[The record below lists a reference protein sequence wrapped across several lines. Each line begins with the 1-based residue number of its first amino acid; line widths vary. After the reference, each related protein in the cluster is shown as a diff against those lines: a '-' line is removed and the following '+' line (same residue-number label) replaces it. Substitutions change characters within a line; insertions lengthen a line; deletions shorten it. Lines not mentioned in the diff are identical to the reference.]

1 MKYLKIIGL
10 VAAAMALMAVV
21 AASASASAKV
31 CSTSGT
37 GASCGGS
44 HGNVYK
50 GAVVAKNV
58 GNVVLT
64 VTNSSGSTINT
75 VTCTGSEAGG
85 EITNG
90 ETGTGKINK
99 LTFSSCTSNI
109 CGAVHA
115 TTNAAT
121 VAGNWAATAT
131 TEIAG
136 TVNTNGTMD
145 VTNPTGT
152 FSCTFLGIQVSCH
165 YTTASAKVGID
176 GSDTDPLITAKGVTL
191 TGSGSNA
198 SVCGTSAH
206 WTGTYTVSTPSSL
219 FII

>member
-10 VAAAMALMAVV
+10 AALAAMALMAVV
-21 AASASASAKV
+21 AASASANAKV
-31 CSTSGT
+31 CSTTGT
-37 GASCGGS
+37 GAECGAG
-44 HGNVYK
+44 HGKVYK
-50 GAVVAKNV
+50 GAIVAKNV
-58 GNVVLT
+58 GNVILK

-75 VTCTGSEAGG
+75 VTCTSSEAGG

-90 ETGTGKINK
+90 ETGTGNINK

-115 TTNAAT
+115 TSNAAT
-121 VAGNWAATAT
+121 AKWAATAT
-131 TEIAG
+131 TEKAG
-136 TVNTNGTMD
+136 TVNTNGLMH

-152 FSCTFLGIQVSCH
+152 FSCTFLGINVSCH
-165 YTTASAKVGID
+165 YTAATATVGVD
-176 GSDTDPLITAKGVTL
+176 GGHDPLITAQGVTL

-206 WTGTYTVSTPSSL
+206 WTGTYTVSTPASL
-219 FII
+219 FVI